1 MTGRLATWADVGDVL
16 PQRTSPHTV
25 PLDEQTCLTSRP
37 SPTPPPTTSHHAAP
51 CHAPQYPAPSR
62 CAHPAPAS
70 TLAMYA
76 GVMHTRSFSL
86 WQSSTARLS
95 SSRHSQASPRTHPD
109 ASRLQPHDPRLQPYS
124 SRLRRRAASA
134 SRLQPHT
141 AACNPMPCAASTARL
156 QQPATLFLQATLPRP
171 LHRPIPQPATLR
183 LQAAQSRPLGAPSA
197 FFSLQPRV
205 PRLQP
210 QVPGCNLTPLGCAA
224 APPKPLRTATPC
236 SEAATLQP
244 VLMTSHPSRSE
255 REWMV

>member
-51 CHAPQYPAPSR
+51 CHTPQYPAPSR

-95 SSRHSQASPRTHPD
+95 SSRHSQASPCTPGRFQAAAPRSQAATLLLQAAPPRCLGIQ
-109 ASRLQPHDPRLQPYS
+109 AAAPYRSLQPYALRCLHCQAAAACNPIPPGHAPTPLAPAHTPACNPTPPSCAVAPPRRPLCLLQPAAPCSKAATTGPRLQPYA
-124 SRLRRRAASA
+124 SRLRRR
-134 SRLQPHT
+134 
-141 AACNPMPCAASTARL
+141 
-156 QQPATLFLQATLPRP
+156 
-171 LHRPIPQPATLR
+171 
-183 LQAAQSRPLGAPSA
+183 
-197 FFSLQPRV
+197 
-205 PRLQP
+205 
-210 QVPGCNLTPLGCAA
+210 TP
-224 APPKPLRTATPC
+224 
-236 SEAATLQP
+236 
-244 VLMTSHPSRSE
+244 
-255 REWMV
+255 

>member
-1 MTGRLATWADVGDVL
+1 MPSEAWAPRPLEAHGR
-16 PQRTSPHTV
+16 
-25 PLDEQTCLTSRP
+25 
-37 SPTPPPTTSHHAAP
+37 
-51 CHAPQYPAPSR
+51 
-62 CAHPAPAS
+62 
-70 TLAMYA
+70 
-76 GVMHTRSFSL
+76 GVRD
-86 WQSSTARLS
+86 STATYGGGVSGALHLLHHRHNPRAHH
-95 SSRHSQASPRTHPD
+95 SRGKENRSRDIHRQAHAHPD

-244 VLMTSHPSRSE
+244 VLMTSHPSRSK